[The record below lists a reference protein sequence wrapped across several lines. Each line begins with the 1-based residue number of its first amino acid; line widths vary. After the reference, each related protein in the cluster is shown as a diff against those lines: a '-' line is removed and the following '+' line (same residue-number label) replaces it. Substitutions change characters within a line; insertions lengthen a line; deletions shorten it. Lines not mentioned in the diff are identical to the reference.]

1 MARQALLAISAVIF
15 CAGLSE
21 AVSTRQLQAVNAI
34 EQVSISWNRSI
45 TGGDPLDKL
54 LFNDTRLAYTAGG
67 LDPSQVSLRT

>member
-1 MARQALLAISAVIF
+1 MARQDLLAILVITL
-15 CAGLSE
+15 CAGFSE

-34 EQVSISWNRSI
+34 EQISISWNRSI

-54 LFNDTRLAYTAGG
+54 LFNDTRLADTSGG